1 MNPDEVELI
10 EGDDDDADLALTEN
24 LAVPS
29 AEKFQFVVPA
39 EAAGQRL
46 DAFLTQQISLTA
58 QIPQTSRVR
67 IKRGIDAGTTLVD
80 GVAEKAALRLE
91 AGQHIDFTLP
101 PPPAVGPE
109 PEPIPLDIL
118 YEDAAIAVVNKPPGM
133 VVHPARGHWSGTL
146 ASALVHHFGQL
157 SQHGGAIRPGI
168 VHRLDRDTSGVMV
181 IAKTDSAHINLSEQF
196 QNRTVEKEYLAIVL
210 GSPDRDRDI
219 IDFPI
224 ASHPSQREKM
234 ALLANHST
242 SRPAQ
247 TFYEVA
253 ERFRGFAL
261 IRCFPKTGRTHQIR
275 LHLESIRC
283 PVLCDKLYGGR
294 ARLTLAELRSMTRMK
309 NLAPEAQHG
318 DVVLTR
324 QALHA
329 QVLRI
334 IHPTTGE
341 SLEFRAELPADLDHV
356 LMLLRQTA
364 KRD

>member
-1 MNPDEVELI
+1 MNPDEVELLP
-10 EGDDDDADLALTEN
+10 GDDDADDLALNEN
-24 LAVPS
+24 LAFPA
-29 AEKFQFVVPA
+29 AEKFHFVVPD

-46 DAFLTQQISLTA
+46 DVFLTA
-58 QIPQTSRVR
+58 RIPQTSRVR
-67 IKRGIDAGTTLVD
+67 IRRGIDAGTTLVD
-80 GVAEKAALRLE
+80 GVAEKAALRIE
-91 AGQHIDFTLP
+91 AGQQIDFTLP

-181 IAKTDSAHINLSEQF
+181 IAKTDAAHINLSEQF

-224 ASHPSQREKM
+224 ANHPSHREKM

-261 IRCFPKTGRTHQIR
+261 VRCFPKTGRTHQIR

-294 ARLTLAELRSMTRMK
+294 ALLTLEELRNMTRVK
-309 NLAPEAQHG
+309 HLAPAASPA
-318 DVVLTR
+318 VAVLDR

-329 QVLRI
+329 NVLRVT
-334 IHPTTGE
+334 HPTTGE
-341 SLEFRAELPADLDHV
+341 PLEFRAELPADLERV
-356 LMLLRQTA
+356 LMLLRESA
-364 KRD
+364 K

>member
-1 MNPDEVELI
+1 MNADEVEPLPA
-10 EGDDDDADLALTEN
+10 DDDADEFSLAEI
-24 LAVPS
+24 LAPPGDEKIHFIVP
-29 AEKFQFVVPA
+29 V
-39 EAAGQRL
+39 EASGQRL
-46 DAFLTQQISLTA
+46 DVFLTA
-58 QIPQTSRVR
+58 HIPNTSRVR
-67 IKRGIDAGTTLVD
+67 IRRGIDAGTTLVD
-80 GVAEKAALRLE
+80 GVAEKAALRVE
-91 AGQHIDFTLP
+91 AGQQIEFILP

-109 PEPIPLDIL
+109 PEPIPLNIL
-118 YEDAAIAVVNKPPGM
+118 YEDDVIAVVNKPPGM

-181 IAKTDSAHINLSEQF
+181 IAKTDAAHMHLSEQF

-219 IDFPI
+219 IDIPI
-224 ASHPSQREKM
+224 SHHPSHREKM
-234 ALLANHST
+234 TLLANHST
-242 SRPAQ
+242 SREAQ
-247 TFYEVA
+247 TFYQVE
-253 ERFRGFAL
+253 ERYRGFAL

-294 ARLTLAELRSMTRMK
+294 ARLTFAELRSMTRSK
-309 NLAPEAQHG
+309 NLGAEHSPDEI
-318 DVVLTR
+318 VLHR

-334 IHPTTGE
+334 AHPTTGE
-341 SLEFRAELPADLDHV
+341 PIEFRAELLTDLERVV
-356 LMLLRQTA
+356 LLLQDTT
-364 KRD
+364 KKG

>member
-1 MNPDEVELI
+1 MKPDEI
-10 EGDDDDADLALTEN
+10 EPLAADDDEAGLVLDAQTASPPEQH
-24 LAVPS
+24 
-29 AEKFQFVVPA
+29 FRFVVPP

-46 DAFLTQQISLTA
+46 DVFLTQ

-67 IKRGIDAGTTLVD
+67 IRRGIDTATTLVD
-80 GVAEKAALRLE
+80 GIVEKASLRLE
-91 AGQHIDFTLP
+91 AGQHIEFTLS
-101 PPPAVGPE
+101 PPPAPGPE

-118 YEDAAIAVVNKPPGM
+118 YEDDAIAVVNKPPGM

-181 IAKTDSAHINLSEQF
+181 IAKTDAAHMNLAEQF
-196 QNRTVEKEYLAIVL
+196 QNRTVEKEYLAIVI

-247 TFYEVA
+247 TFYEVE

-275 LHLESIRC
+275 LHLTTIRC
-283 PVLCDKLYGGR
+283 AVLCDKLYGGR
-294 ARLTLAELRSMTRMK
+294 AKLTLEELRNMSRAK
-309 NLAPEAQHG
+309 NLAAEQPANRLIL
-318 DVVLTR
+318 DR

-329 QVLRI
+329 NILRI
-334 IHPTTGE
+334 AHPVTAE
-341 SLEFRAELPADLDHV
+341 RMEFRSDLPADLESV
-356 LMLLRQTA
+356 LELLRETQTEM
-364 KRD
+364 

>member
-1 MNPDEVELI
+1 MNPEEVEPLPI
-10 EGDDDDADLALTEN
+10 DDDA
-24 LAVPS
+24 
-29 AEKFQFVVPA
+29 AEHPLEIAQAEQRFEFVVPGNA
-39 EAAGQRL
+39 VGQRL
-46 DAFLTQQISLTA
+46 DVFLTA
-58 QIPQTSRVR
+58 QIPGASRVR
-67 IKRGIDAGTTLVD
+67 IRRGIDTGSTLVD
-80 GVAEKAALRLE
+80 GIAEKASLRLE
-91 AGQHIDFTLP
+91 AGQRVEFTLP

-118 YEDAAIAVVNKPPGM
+118 YEDQAIAVVNKPPGM

-181 IAKTDSAHINLSEQF
+181 IAKTDAVHMNLAEQF

-224 ASHPSQREKM
+224 ANHPSQREKM
-234 ALLANHST
+234 TLLADHPT

-247 TFYEVA
+247 TFYQVE

-261 IRCFPKTGRTHQIR
+261 MRCFPKTGRTHQIR
-275 LHLESIRC
+275 LHLTTIRS

-294 ARLTLAELRSMTRMK
+294 ARLTLEELRNMSRVK
-309 NLAPEAQHG
+309 NLAADLPADH
-318 DVVLTR
+318 VVLDR

-329 QVLRI
+329 NILRI
-334 IHPTTGE
+334 AHPASGKRM
-341 SLEFRAELPADLDHV
+341 EFVAALPADLESV
-356 LMLLRQTA
+356 LLLLRESLG
-364 KRD
+364 KG

>member
-1 MNPDEVELI
+1 MKPDEVEPLPV
-10 EGDDDDADLALTEN
+10 DDDEGFALGEPADPDTEQH
-24 LAVPS
+24 
-29 AEKFQFVVPA
+29 FHFVVPA

-46 DAFLTQQISLTA
+46 DVFLTKQIA
-58 QIPQTSRVR
+58 DASRVR
-67 IKRGIDAGTTLVD
+67 IRRGIDAGTTLVD
-80 GVAEKAALRLE
+80 GLAEKPSVRLE
-91 AGQHIDFTLP
+91 EGQRIEFTLP

-109 PEPIPLDIL
+109 PEPIPLEIL
-118 YEDAAIAVVNKPPGM
+118 YEDETIAVVNKPPGM

-157 SQHGGAIRPGI
+157 SLHGGAIRPGI

-181 IAKTDSAHINLSEQF
+181 IAKTDAAHMNLADQF

-234 ALLANHST
+234 ALAANHST

-247 TFYEVA
+247 TFYQVE

-261 IRCFPKTGRTHQIR
+261 VRCFPKTGRTHQIR
-275 LHLESIRC
+275 LHLTSIRC

-294 ARLTLAELRSMTRMK
+294 ARLTLEELRNMSRVK
-309 NLAPEAQHG
+309 KLASNLPPSH
-318 DVVLTR
+318 VVLER

-329 QVLRI
+329 NILRI
-334 IHPTTGE
+334 AHPVTKERMEFE
-341 SLEFRAELPADLDHV
+341 SALPADLVSV
-356 LMLLRQTA
+356 LALLRECLG
-364 KRD
+364 KG

>member
-1 MNPDEVELI
+1 MNADEVEPLPA
-10 EGDDDDADLALTEN
+10 DDDADDFTLDEFVTA
-24 LAVPS
+24 S
-29 AEKFQFVVPA
+29 QQEKFHFVVPP
-39 EAAGQRL
+39 EASGQRL
-46 DAFLTQQISLTA
+46 DVFLTA
-58 QIPQTSRVR
+58 QIPQVSRVR
-67 IKRGIDAGTTLVD
+67 IRRGIDTGTTLVND
-80 GVAEKAALRLE
+80 VAEKAALRV
-91 AGQHIDFTLP
+91 ATGQKIEFTLP

-118 YEDAAIAVVNKPPGM
+118 YEDDAIAVVNKPPGM

-181 IAKTDSAHINLSEQF
+181 IAKTDAAHVKLSEQF
-196 QNRTVEKEYLAIVL
+196 QNRTVGKEYLAIVM

-224 ASHPSQREKM
+224 ASHPSHREKM
-234 ALLANHST
+234 ALLANHAT
-242 SRPAQ
+242 SRAAQ

-253 ERFRGFAL
+253 ERYRGFAL
-261 IRCFPKTGRTHQIR
+261 IHCFPKTGRTHQIR

-294 ARLTLAELRSMTRMK
+294 ARLTLEELRNMTRMK
-309 NLAPEAQHG
+309 HLEADRSPA
-318 DVVLTR
+318 DVVLNR

-329 QVLRI
+329 HVLRI
-334 IHPTTGE
+334 AHPISGE
-341 SLEFRAELPADLDHV
+341 PYEFRAVFPADLEAV
-356 LMLLRQTA
+356 LRLLRLTTV
-364 KRD
+364 KD

>member
-1 MNPDEVELI
+1 MNADEVELLPA
-10 EGDDDDADLALTEN
+10 DDDADGFTLDEN
-24 LAVPS
+24 VVASLQDQ
-29 AEKFQFVVPA
+29 FHFVVPA

-46 DAFLTQQISLTA
+46 DVFLTQQI
-58 QIPQTSRVR
+58 PQASRVR
-67 IKRGIDAGTTLVD
+67 IRRGIDTGTTLVD
-80 GVAEKAALRLE
+80 GIPERAALRVA
-91 AGQHIDFTLP
+91 AGQQIEFTLP

-109 PEPIPLDIL
+109 PEPISLDIL
-118 YEDAAIAVVNKPPGM
+118 YEDAVIAVVNKPPGM

-157 SQHGGAIRPGI
+157 SQYGGAIRPGI

-181 IAKTDSAHINLSEQF
+181 IAKTDAAHMNLAEQF
-196 QNRTVEKEYLAIVL
+196 QNRTVEKEYLAIVM

-234 ALLANHST
+234 ALLANHAT
-242 SRPAQ
+242 SRSAQ

-261 IRCFPKTGRTHQIR
+261 IRCFPKTGRTHQVR

-294 ARLTLAELRSMTRMK
+294 ARLTLEELRSMTRRK
-309 NLAPEAQHG
+309 NLEPDRSPAE
-318 DVVLTR
+318 VVLNR

-329 QVLRI
+329 HVLRI
-334 IHPTTGE
+334 AHPTSEE
-341 SLEFRAELPADLDHV
+341 SLEFRAELPDDLDRV
-356 LMLLRQTA
+356 LQLLRLTMA
-364 KRD
+364 KD